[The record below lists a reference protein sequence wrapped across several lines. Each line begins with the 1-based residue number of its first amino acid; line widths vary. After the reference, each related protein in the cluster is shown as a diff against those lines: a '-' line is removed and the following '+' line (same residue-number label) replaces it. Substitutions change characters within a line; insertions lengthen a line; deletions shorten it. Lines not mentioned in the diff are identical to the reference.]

1 MSWSPRYA
9 EGSPEVE
16 RDMRRVVLFFL
27 LLFTLPGWCQ
37 EADFSARKDA
47 AVYLTENQVL
57 SSSDK
62 DVLCG
67 LLEEP
72 DSSKSVML
80 PINTRVKLLKRSRFL
95 QQQTVYDRENSK
107 SRTVQRLFKVALV
120 EVLSGE
126 NKGKSGWVVVSYRE
140 TGGDPVVYF
149 SESLAQSPSGPTS
162 GKE

>member
-1 MSWSPRYA
+1 
-9 EGSPEVE
+9 
-16 RDMRRVVLFFL
+16 MRRVVLVL
-27 LLFTLPGWCQ
+27 LLLLTVPGWCQ
-37 EADFSARKDA
+37 EAEFAAQKEA
-47 AVYLTENQVL
+47 AVYLSQSQVL

-72 DSSKSVML
+72 DSSKSVLL
-80 PINTRVKLLKRSRFL
+80 PVDTRVKLLKRSRFL

-107 SRTVQRLFKVALV
+107 SKTVQRLFKVAMV

-140 TGGDPVVYF
+140 TGGNPVVYF
-149 SESLAQSPSGPTS
+149 SEALAQNSSSTS